1 VNKSSFGLRCVA
13 VIAALSLA
21 PTLAQAYID
30 PGNGA
35 YMVQVLFTLVGAS
48 LFYVRHPIRS
58 LKAFGRWLL
67 NRQKHSEELAP
78 SDSEVE
84 KPQVSGAI
92 GRAGGNS
99 SDAPEGL

>member
-1 VNKSSFGLRCVA
+1 VNRSSFGLRCVA
-13 VIAALSLA
+13 VAAVLSLA

-58 LKAFGRWLL
+58 LKALGRRLRS
-67 NRQKHSEELAP
+67 RQKHHEDAP
-78 SDSEVE
+78 SESEVE

-92 GRAGGNS
+92 GGAGGNPT
-99 SDAPEGL
+99 DAPEGL